1 MTATL
6 VSLTPV
12 WGKIN
17 QMLLFII
24 VAAIATI
31 IVMGAYQLLIQKY
44 YWGPKG
50 PPKKTDKN
58 K

>member
-1 MTATL
+1 
-6 VSLTPV
+6 VRK
-12 WGKIN
+12 GK
-17 QMLLFII
+17 QLLLFII
-24 VAAIATI
+24 VAIIATI

-50 PPKKTDKN
+50 PPKKTDQSKDTPQ